1 MLTAALRNDF
11 IVGEYVRKDI
21 YKSEEREVIDK
32 AILIVGAKECL
43 YRDDERGIVSANKFS
58 I

>member
-1 MLTAALRNDF
+1 
-11 IVGEYVRKDI
+11 VGEYVRKDI

-32 AILIVGAKECL
+32 AISIGAKECL